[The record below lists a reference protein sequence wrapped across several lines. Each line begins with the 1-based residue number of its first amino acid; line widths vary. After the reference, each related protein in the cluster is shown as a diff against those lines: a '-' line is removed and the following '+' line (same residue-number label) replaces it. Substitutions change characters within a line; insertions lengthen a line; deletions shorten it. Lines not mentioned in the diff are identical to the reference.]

1 MGFFFFFLVPRRRY
15 SCHGPICHEIKA
27 FQSLQTA
34 CLWVLDL
41 SLLASC
47 WPKGQSGPAA
57 QSSGVNVGRRA
68 VFSAFAS
75 GAGSNEVFAWLLY
88 SASVFLSLFAPKHF
102 SFFHYSVASPLPHH
116 QTIRRSFD
124 FHFHGPWVA
133 SIRYSLRSDDKR
145 YKAIRC
151 GLFLPKKSAGTESEK
166 WSAKYPN
173 RFPHL
178 ALSK

>member
-1 MGFFFFFLVPRRRY
+1 MGQFAMRSRRSRVYRLRVSGSWIFLFLPLVGPKVNLDRLPRVQGLTSDAVLFFLP
-15 SCHGPICHEIKA
+15 
-27 FQSLQTA
+27 
-34 CLWVLDL
+34 
-41 SLLASC
+41 
-47 WPKGQSGPAA
+47 
-57 QSSGVNVGRRA
+57 
-68 VFSAFAS
+68 FAS

-124 FHFHGPWVA
+124 FRFHGPWVA

-151 GLFLPKKSAGTESEK
+151 GLFLPKKGAGTESEK

-173 RFPHL
+173 LFPHL